1 MVEHYKNRRGG
12 GGIDTEAARQQGL
25 AGIDGTPTSAM
36 RQASRIFDKHIVDS
50 ISASN
55 EITVKSTVV
64 FTNGR
69 LLRPV
74 WVQYIHENNISATTM
89 TTLTPFQCSQQL
101 R

>member
-1 MVEHYKNRRGG
+1 MVEHNKNRRGG

-36 RQASRIFDKHIVDS
+36 RQASRIFVKHLVDS
-50 ISASN
+50 ISTSI
-55 EITVKSTVV
+55 EINVTSSIV

-74 WVQYIHENNISATTM
+74 
-89 TTLTPFQCSQQL
+89 
-101 R
+101 